1 MSVEHGVPLSSHV
14 SWTQGTLSFN
24 GVRLSEAL
32 AELSRLHNVDF
43 VLRADSSGTRMDT
56 LRVTG
61 EFRRESVETLA
72 RRLELMLN
80 VTATL
85 RGREVV
91 LSRKEK
97 PGSP

>member
-1 MSVEHGVPLSSHV
+1 MTVEHGVPLSSHV
-14 SWTQGTLSFN
+14 SWTQGTLAFN

-32 AELSRLHNVDF
+32 ADLSRLHNVDF
-43 VLRADSSGTRMDT
+43 VLRADSSGMTMDT

-61 EFRRESVETLA
+61 EFRRESIETVA

-80 VTATL
+80 MTATL
-85 RGREVV
+85 LGGEVV
-91 LSRKEK
+91 LSRKGK